1 MNDRA
6 YALLTGI
13 FVTLLIV
20 VVVGAGMW
28 MSGSHEKTRPYVV
41 VTTGNVNGLQPQ
53 STVLFRGIAAGTVE
67 RIVFDR
73 SDAAN
78 IFVYI
83 DVDEDATV
91 TQATYAT
98 LRLQGLTGLSQLDLD
113 NDRGPSAMKVLQ
125 TNAEA
130 PARIPMRPSL
140 IDALTDSS
148 GELVQRLDRLTAGLA
163 DLVNPENRSHLHD
176 LLAQADEAAA
186 RVVTL
191 EKDLDETARRL
202 PALGRQTD
210 ATLAEIQRAAVNLNT
225 LSQDL
230 DKVALSGQAA
240 GGDLV
245 GKTLPRLDASL
256 AEINSAAA
264 EVNRLARDIRR
275 DPQQLLLGPPSPP
288 PGPGESGDKE
298 PPR

>member
-1 MNDRA
+1 MNNRA
-6 YALLTGI
+6 YALMTGI
-13 FVTLLIV
+13 FVTLLVV

-28 MSGSHEKTRPYVV
+28 MSGLHEKTLPYVV

-67 RIVFDR
+67 KIVFDK
-73 SDAAN
+73 SNAAN

-98 LRLQGLTGLSQLDLD
+98 LRLQGLTGLSQLSLD
-113 NDRGPSAMKVLQ
+113 NGRGPLAMKVLQ
-125 TNAEA
+125 TSTDA
-130 PARIPMRPSL
+130 PARIPMHPSL
-140 IDALTDSS
+140 IDELTDSS
-148 GELVQRLDRLTAGLA
+148 GELARRLDQLTAGLA
-163 DLVNPENRSHLHD
+163 ELVNPENRSHIHD
-176 LLAQADEAAA
+176 LLAHADEAAG
-186 RVVTL
+186 RLVTL

-210 ATLAEIQRAAVNLNT
+210 ATLAEIQRVSVNLNT

-245 GKTLPRLDASL
+245 GKTLPRLDAAL
-256 AEINSAAA
+256 AQINSAAA
-264 EVNRLARDIRR
+264 EVDRLAKDIRR
-275 DPQQLLLGPPSPP
+275 DPQQLLLGPSSPA
-288 PGPGESGDKE
+288 PGPGESGNKE